1 MSYDPK
7 KVAEL
12 IANRKEEGLAEA
24 LQPRIEQIAE
34 IVSSL
39 KNGLSILNTVGN
51 DFDVYIRTGAYRS
64 KAEVAFDYFSDY
76 SRGRLGLTLT
86 YSIADENGE
95 YPVAYSITMPAEFA
109 TCVDKDLKK
118 VVITQ
123 IYNDLY
129 KRAER
134 RRREYKE
141 AQDELVK
148 FLIDYDEF
156 ICGKEDEVDVEK
168 KGTKD
173 ED

>member
-1 MSYDPK
+1 MTYDPK

-12 IANRKEEGLAEA
+12 IANRKVEGLAEA

-34 IVSSL
+34 IVSL
-39 KNGLSILNTVGN
+39 FKNGLSIVNTVGN

-64 KAEVAFDYFSDY
+64 KAEVSFDYFSDY
-76 SRGRLGLTLT
+76 SRGRLGLALT

-109 TCVDKDLKK
+109 TCMDKDLKK

-123 IYNDLY
+123 IYDDLY
-129 KRAER
+129 KRAEK
-134 RRREYKE
+134 RRREYNE

-148 FLIDYDEF
+148 FLIDYDEL
-156 ICGKEDEVDVEK
+156 IYGKEDEADVRKENRCL
-168 KGTKD
+168 
-173 ED
+173 